1 MLTLIRV
8 IIKLTSLWVIILDNC
23 FSQLLLWNLFVLKN
37 KRNLPKEFLW
47 KNLVK
52 MQEVDLQITRL
63 LQLFPLI
70 LKCCQVQTLPWKIS
84 ENYREAFFLFFS
96 ILCNVYINIAISDV
110 RSYGVKSK
118 NLEVRL
124 FLEIS
129 KTMVVILQLS
139 QTETKCKTFY

>member
-37 KRNLPKEFLW
+37 KQNLPKEFLW
-47 KNLVK
+47 KNVLK

-70 LKCCQVQTLPWKIS
+70 LKWCQVQTLPWKIS

>member
-8 IIKLTSLWVIILDNC
+8 IIKLTSLCVIIFDNC

-37 KRNLPKEFLW
+37 KQNLPKEFLW
-47 KNLVK
+47 KNVLK

-70 LKCCQVQTLPWKIS
+70 LKCCQVQTLSWKIS

>member
-37 KRNLPKEFLW
+37 KQNLPKEFLW

-70 LKCCQVQTLPWKIS
+70 LKWCQVQTLPWKIS